1 MTRILIAD
9 DHELILEGLKKTL
22 GEVASDIVG
31 ANSFDT
37 AVAAL
42 NGNAFDFCVIDHE
55 LNPGRGDKLLEKVRE
70 TMPQAKAICISGEF
84 SAAVLSSL
92 TDAGFNGFYS
102 KSDDLEEMIA
112 AVESLETDEIF
123 YSTSVQE
130 LLREASDLPRLSA
143 RQLELLEH
151 IKAGRSNKD
160 AAHLMGVR
168 QATVSFHMRHL
179 KTKLRAS
186 NAREIIARAQEFGF

>member
-22 GEVASDIVG
+22 DEVASDIVG

-70 TMPQAKAICISGEF
+70 TMPRAKAISRTTNAP
-84 SAAVLSSL
+84 SAPASVGV
-92 TDAGFNGFYS
+92 AQPIAIAE
-102 KSDDLEEMIA
+102 KMIA
-112 AVESLETDEIF
+112 TTAKIGIVPGSVAMRSLNGGDGM
-123 YSTSVQE
+123 
-130 LLREASDLPRLSA
+130 RGPSDGLIVHWPMIRSA
-143 RQLELLEH
+143 
-151 IKAGRSNKD
+151 
-160 AAHLMGVR
+160 
-168 QATVSFHMRHL
+168 
-179 KTKLRAS
+179 
-186 NAREIIARAQEFGF
+186 